1 MAQMGTQVQWKNGRW
16 KMNGNGSDN
25 EPLETRKI
33 KPRNRWEDPLAT
45 TDYRGS
51 WYSVEEVR
59 ELERR
64 FEESQKNYHRK
75 LRKGWE
81 ESEHGKLCLAFYAA
95 FHAYKKYF
103 ETHERAKW
111 VPNGPIMD
119 AAEYDEHELFKEG
132 LRLAETYRREQE
144 EIRRHNLEKAQRAA
158 RCTHVHVGGAQCGS
172 PRVRGKKLCYMH
184 ERLEEAKSAKLDL
197 GPMEDPD
204 SIQVGI
210 KKLQGAIIDGKL
222 DSKQIGHLAYT
233 IQLAA
238 WNVTRTTIVNQNVLA
253 ED

>member
-1 MAQMGTQVQWKNGRW
+1 
-16 KMNGNGSDN
+16 MNAN
-25 EPLETRKI
+25 EIENELKRRTIQPRK
-33 KPRNRWEDPLAT
+33 RWEDPLAT
-45 TDYRGS
+45 TEYQGE
-51 WYSVEEVR
+51 WYSAEEVA
-59 ELERR
+59 ELERSFR
-64 FEESQKNYHRK
+64 ESQRNYNRE

-81 ESEHGKLCLAFYAA
+81 ESEHGKLCLAFYEA
-95 FHAYKKYF
+95 FQAYKKYF
-103 ETHERAKW
+103 DTHEAARR
-111 VPNGPIMD
+111 VPDGPMMD

-132 LRLAETYRREQE
+132 LRMAEAYRQEQE
-144 EIRRHNLEKAQRAA
+144 ETRRRNLEKAQRAA
-158 RCTHVHVGGAQCGS
+158 RCTHIHVGGAQCGS

-184 ERLEEAKSAKLDL
+184 ERLEEAKSAKLEL

>member
-1 MAQMGTQVQWKNGRW
+1 
-16 KMNGNGSDN
+16 MNGNETEN

-33 KPRNRWEDPLAT
+33 RPRNRWEDLLAT
-45 TDYRGS
+45 TEYHGA
-51 WYSVEEVR
+51 WYSAEEVQ

-64 FEESQKNYHRK
+64 HEVNQTNYRNA

-95 FHAYKKYF
+95 FQAYKKYC
-103 ETHERAKW
+103 ETHEAAKW
-111 VPNGPIMD
+111 VPHGPSMD
-119 AAEYDEHELFKEG
+119 TAGYAEHDLFKEG
-132 LRLAETYRREQE
+132 LRLAETYRRERE
-144 EIRRHNLEKAQRAA
+144 EKLRKNLEKAQRAA
-158 RCTHVHVGGAQCGS
+158 RCQHQYLNGEQCGA
-172 PRVRGKKLCYMH
+172 PRMKGKKLCRMH
-184 ERLEEAKSAKLDL
+184 ERMEEAKAVKLDL

-238 WNVTRTTIVNQNVLA
+238 WNVMRTTMVNQNAGA
-253 ED
+253 EERE

>member
-1 MAQMGTQVQWKNGRW
+1 MNANGT
-16 KMNGNGSDN
+16 DN
-25 EPLETRKI
+25 EPLQTRNI
-33 KPRNRWEDPLAT
+33 RPRNRWEDPLAT
-45 TDYRGS
+45 TQYQGS
-51 WYSVEEVR
+51 WYSAEEVR

-64 FEESQKNYHRK
+64 HEASLAQYRRE

-95 FHAYKKYF
+95 FQAYKKYC
-103 ETHERAKW
+103 ETHESAKW
-111 VPNGPIMD
+111 VPHGPSMD
-119 AAEYDEHELFKEG
+119 AAKYGEHDLFKEG
-132 LRLAETYRREQE
+132 VRLAETYRREQE
-144 EIRRHNLEKAQRAA
+144 EARLHNLKKAQRAA
-158 RCTHVHVGGAQCGS
+158 RCTHVHLGGAQCGS

-184 ERLEEAKSAKLDL
+184 ERLEEAKALKLDL

-238 WNVTRTTIVNQNVLA
+238 WNVTRTTIVNQNLTA